1 MTRQLVAA
9 ALAGVALLAGAQPAT
24 AHPLGNATISRAVA
38 LVATPQ
44 AVRITYAIDM
54 AEIPAF
60 AAILEMETDGDGATS
75 PLERG
80 AWASDRCR
88 DVAEALTV
96 MIEGEPAPLAATG
109 DPTVSFPPGVGGLET
124 LRVECGF
131 AVEAETRATEWE
143 VAVADATDD
152 GRPGWREITIAAGP
166 GATLTASSAPSV
178 SPSEF
183 LRAYP
188 DDLLDRPIDVRAASA
203 TVRVGQTAAAVPPVA
218 QPRPASPSPTPGDA
232 LAELLGA
239 TTNPVAWVVA
249 AAVAAALGAAHA
261 LSPGHGK
268 ALIAAYAIG
277 SRGSLRRALGL
288 GLTVAVTHTAGVFVL
303 GAVVLSASQLFVPER
318 VVAWLS
324 VVSGILVVIVGTSV
338 ARRALR
344 ARSAVDGD
352 HPDADHGVHGDGHA
366 HPHEHPHAHPHG
378 HPHPHPQPVSAH
390 DSSLREV
397 LTLGLVGGM
406 VPSTSA
412 LLVLLVALT
421 TGRLLEG
428 LALIVA
434 FGAGMA
440 VVLAGLAAIVVIA
453 RGRLAANAEARDGSR
468 LGRLVGALPLA
479 SALLIMVAGTVATL
493 GAIGSL

>member
-1 MTRQLVAA
+1 MTRRLVAA
-9 ALAGVALLAGAQPAT
+9 LLAGVALLAGAQSAS

-38 LVATPQ
+38 VVATPE
-44 AVRITYAIDM
+44 AVQVTYAVDM

-60 AAILEMETDGDGATS
+60 AAILEMDTDEDGATS
-75 PLERG
+75 PVERG
-80 AWASDRCR
+80 AWASGRCR
-88 DVAEALTV
+88 AVAEALTV
-96 MIEGEPAPLAATG
+96 TIDGQRAPLAATG
-109 DPTVSFPPGVGGLET
+109 DPSLSYPPGVGGLET
-124 LRVECGF
+124 LRLECGF
-131 AVEAETRATEWE
+131 AVDTDTDAVEWTL
-143 VAVADATDD
+143 AVADATDD
-152 GRPGWREITIAAGP
+152 GRPGWREITIAADP
-166 GATLTASSAPSV
+166 GAALTASSAPSV
-178 SPSEF
+178 SPSDF

-188 DDLLDRPIDVRAASA
+188 DDLLERPIDVRAASA
-203 TVRVGQTAAAVPPVA
+203 TVRIGPPRAAVPPVA
-218 QPRPASPSPTPGDA
+218 QPLPASPAPTPGDT

-239 TTNPVAWVVA
+239 TTTPWAWVLA
-249 AAVAAALGAAHA
+249 ATVAAALGAAHA

-303 GAVVLSASQLFVPER
+303 GAVVLSASELFVPER

-324 VVSGILVVIVGTSV
+324 VVSGVLVVIVGASV
-338 ARRALR
+338 AIRTIR
-344 ARSAVDGD
+344 ARSPGD
-352 HPDADHGVHGDGHA
+352 RDHADAGHEAHGHGHA
-366 HPHEHPHAHPHG
+366 HPQVHPHAHPHG
-378 HPHPHPQPVSAH
+378 HSHPHPHPRSAN

-397 LTLGLVGGM
+397 FTLGLVGGM

-440 VVLAGLAAIVVIA
+440 VVLAGLAAIAVIA
-453 RGRLAANAEARDGSR
+453 RQHLAANAETRGGSR
-468 LGRLVGALPLA
+468 LRRLVGALPLA

>member
-1 MTRQLVAA
+1 MTRRLVAA
-9 ALAGVALLAGAQPAT
+9 VLAGAALLAGAQPAA

-38 LVATPQ
+38 VVATSQ
-44 AVRITYAIDM
+44 AVQLTYAIDM

-60 AAILEMETDGDGATS
+60 AAVLEMDTDGDGATS
-75 PLERG
+75 QIERG
-80 AWASDRCR
+80 AWASVRCR
-88 DVAEALTV
+88 DVAAALAVT
-96 MIEGEPAPLAATG
+96 IDGQPAPLAATG

-124 LRVECGF
+124 LRLECGF
-131 AVEAETRATEWE
+131 EIEADTRATEWE
-143 VAVADATDD
+143 VSVTDATDD

-178 SPSEF
+178 SPSDF

-188 DDLLDRPIDVRAASA
+188 DSLLDRPVDVRAASA
-203 TVRVGQTAAAVPPVA
+203 TVRVGPTAAAVPPVA
-218 QPRPASPSPTPGDA
+218 QPKPAVPSPTPGDT
-232 LAELLGA
+232 LADLLGA
-239 TTNPVAWVVA
+239 TTSPVAWVLA

-303 GAVVLSASQLFVPER
+303 GAVVLSASELFVPER

-324 VVSGILVVIVGTSV
+324 VVSGVLVVVVGASV
-338 ARRALR
+338 ARRALMGR
-344 ARSAVDGD
+344 TPADGD
-352 HPDADHGVHGDGHA
+352 HAEPGQGIHGHDHTHPHEQ
-366 HPHEHPHAHPHG
+366 PHEHPHAHPHG
-378 HPHPHPQPVSAH
+378 HPHPPPGG
-390 DSSLREV
+390 DSSLREMF
-397 LTLGLVGGM
+397 TLGLVGGM

-440 VVLAGLAAIVVIA
+440 VVLAGLAAIAVIA
-453 RGRLAANAEARDGSR
+453 RRHLAANAEARAHSR
-468 LGRLVGALPLA
+468 LRRFVGALPLA